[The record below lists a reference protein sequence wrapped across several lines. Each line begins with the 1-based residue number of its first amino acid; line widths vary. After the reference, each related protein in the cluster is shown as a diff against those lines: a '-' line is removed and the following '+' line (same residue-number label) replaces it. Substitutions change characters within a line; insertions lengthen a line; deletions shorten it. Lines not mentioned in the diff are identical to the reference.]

1 MTVSDNRIFALIW
14 RIAGLAVGIA
24 GCVVMFSTTMGKTM
38 LIYFT
43 MQTNLF
49 IVALFAVLTVMTAAQ
64 IAGKGGRGET
74 AHLNRSFQL
83 ALTFYITITF
93 VVYWALLSW
102 QNFDMSAAGG
112 GKAFLAANYIVHG
125 IVPAFAIVDWILF
138 FPHGGIG
145 RSAAWMWLIYP
156 AVYAVFIFVRAETGA
171 PIYGTTRYPYP
182 FIDTDIIGAWVA
194 AVVVVMAAAFYGLG
208 RLYLL
213 IDDKIARRILRAVP
227 AYARIAS
234 REPRPSEGS
243 DGQ

>member
-1 MTVSDNRIFALIW
+1 MAISDNRIFALIW
-14 RIAGLAVGIA
+14 RIMGLAVGIA
-24 GCVVMFSTTMGKTM
+24 GCVVMFSTAMGKTM
-38 LIYFT
+38 LVYFT

-49 IVALFAVLTVMTAAQ
+49 IVALFLVLTVMTAVQ
-64 IAGKGGRGET
+64 IAREGKRGE
-74 AHLNRSFQL
+74 AARLNRSFQL

-102 QNFDMSAAGG
+102 QNFDMSSADGG
-112 GKAFLAANYIVHG
+112 NAFIAANYIVHG

-145 RSAAWMWLIYP
+145 RSAAWTWLVYP
-156 AVYAVFIFVRAETGA
+156 AVYAVFIFVRAEVAA

-182 FIDTDIIGAWVA
+182 FIDVDIIGAWVA

-213 IDDKIARRILRAVP
+213 IDDKIAARLLRSVP
-227 AYARIAS
+227 PYIRTPLDSATS
-234 REPRPSEGS
+234 S
-243 DGQ
+243 DLQNG